1 MTPDEHIRRAER
13 AAALLADP
21 LFAEARE
28 HIEAECWRMFK
39 ELAPTDTEGMAQ
51 VKGMQ
56 YMHAKYIAFLN
67 KAINDGKMARA
78 EVERKK
84 KPTFLD
90 RFRS

>member
-1 MTPDEHIRRAER
+1 MNLEDRIIRGRRAEQLMND
-13 AAALLADP
+13 ALMK
-21 LFAEARE
+21 EATE